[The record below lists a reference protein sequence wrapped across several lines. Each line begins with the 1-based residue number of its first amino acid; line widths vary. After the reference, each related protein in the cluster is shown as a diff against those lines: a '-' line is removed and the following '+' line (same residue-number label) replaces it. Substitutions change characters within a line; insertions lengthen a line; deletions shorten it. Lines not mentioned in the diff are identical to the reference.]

1 MTSDS
6 DRVSAAQYLFILTFN
21 LLYDKLESTILTGG
35 INMIYDLMVMAANAP
50 QTGDDFPAR
59 KLMVIG
65 VAAAV
70 VAVGSA
76 IFAIF
81 KKDSDKKD

>member
-1 MTSDS
+1 
-6 DRVSAAQYLFILTFN
+6 
-21 LLYDKLESTILTGG
+21 
-35 INMIYDLMVMAANAP
+35 MIYDLMVLAASAP

-59 KLMVIG
+59 NLMIVGI
-65 VAAAV
+65 AAAV

-81 KKDSDKKD
+81 KKDSDKKE

>member
-1 MTSDS
+1 
-6 DRVSAAQYLFILTFN
+6 
-21 LLYDKLESTILTGG
+21 
-35 INMIYDLMVMAANAP
+35 MIYDLMVMAANAP